1 LHAMIF
7 PAIGLAAGSIP
18 FSWIL
23 GRLAGIDL
31 RRYGSGNA
39 GATNLL
45 RACGWRLGAAG
56 LLLDVLKGTIP
67 TLAATSSGAP
77 APAAAGTALAAVAG
91 HVFTPWLGFRGGKGV
106 ATALGGLLVLAP
118 LPVLIALAV
127 FAAVL
132 AIWRFVS
139 LGSIAAAASLVPLV
153 FVFPVDPVIRLVCCA
168 VAAVLIV
175 RHAGNIRRLASGGE
189 HRMGG
194 GRGA

>member
-1 LHAMIF
+1 MLY

-31 RRYGSGNA
+31 RRFGSGNV

-45 RACGWRLGAAG
+45 RACGWKLGTAG
-56 LLLDVLKGTIP
+56 LVLDVLKGVAP

-77 APAAAGTALAAVAG
+77 PAAAAGTALAAVAG

-106 ATALGGLLVLAP
+106 ATALGGLVVLAP
-118 LPVLIALAV
+118 VPVLIALGV
-127 FAAVL
+127 FGGVL
-132 AIWRFVS
+132 AIWRYVS
-139 LGSIAAAASLVPLV
+139 LGSVSAAASLIPLV
-153 FVFPVDPVIRLVCCA
+153 YAFPVDPVIRIVCCA
-168 VAAVLIV
+168 VAVVLIA

-189 HRMGG
+189 HRMGS